1 MSDARTAIIY
11 DVYAQHYDI
20 QKLKE
25 FVKENSI
32 GEILYVITD
41 GFVRNQKPESQ
52 IFSIPDEDD
61 FLKILTLSN
70 LRCDLITLFIGNLCQ
85 GSKVDLFLTGNKR
98 LVADKSVF
106 LLEDI
111 YCNLQ
116 QPDVYRKNRYDYI
129 ADQTGLDLKTVL
141 KKLSYENNHYRKI
154 EIDDIMRYN
163 IANQKLSKEE
173 VTDIL
178 NQDFVYFNWYIYTQ
192 ILWKS
197 VKTQLVF

>member
-11 DVYAQHYDI
+11 DVYTQHYDI
-20 QKLKE
+20 QRLKE

-32 GEILYVITD
+32 AEILYVITD

-70 LRCDLITLFIGNLCQ
+70 LRCNLATLFVGTMCQ

-116 QPDVYRKNRYDYI
+116 QPDIYRKNRYDYI
-129 ADQTGLDLKTVL
+129 ADQTGLDLKTVM
-141 KKLSYENNHYRKI
+141 KKLSYENNNYRKI

-178 NQDFVYFNWYIYTQ
+178 NQDFVYFN
-192 ILWKS
+192 
-197 VKTQLVF
+197 